1 MKNMAHPRSPAR
13 LGLRQDL
20 AHPARI
26 VFGLSGVPGCAGV
39 LAELM
44 QQALLAGLGL
54 QVVVRLAGELA
65 AGCWG

>member
-1 MKNMAHPRSPAR
+1 MKNMAHPRSPAH

-20 AHPARI
+20 ARPARI
-26 VFGLSGVPGCAGV
+26 VLGLSGALGCMGV

-54 QVVVRLAGELA
+54 QVVVPLAGELA